1 MPLNEEY
8 IMNTFSKLGKK
19 VATLG
24 AIGVFFI
31 MALEVVIMIS
41 PFAFFFYSVF
51 NPIFHFLGQ
60 FSATRWTT
68 SFFLPHMILP
78 PTLFL
83 QSLRVLGSVLFVT
96 GFLLFTVCALQVYLG
111 KIFKWGIA
119 DKGLYRYVRHPQYL
133 ALGIW
138 GTGMAILWPRFIV
151 LVTLSLMFILYYF
164 LARDEERRMTNQYGA
179 SYEDYKS
186 QRGMFLPLA
195 IEKPVSGLF
204 KRLAPSPAL
213 QNLVIPLLI
222 LVVVLG
228 TGFGLRAVTVHS
240 LPLAAQGNL
249 TVVPILPEDAT
260 QGDKILQ
267 GVLKAEAA
275 GALPFLEP
283 GKSYLGYVMP
293 PDYIMQGMI
302 ADTGDRSHL
311 FKHHHTVTLIVDW
324 VIHPF
329 EHLRRP
335 PAAHMAAMH
344 HMDPAMV
351 RRHHCPLQLSQAQL
365 ACDTCPY
372 RRVIWVEVNRGQTRS
387 LAGEEDL
394 SLGVK
399 RHPVGFL
406 DINTQDGELVTAKPV
421 QPGTAWKDVPTPEI

>member
-1 MPLNEEY
+1 
-8 IMNTFSKLGKK
+8 MNSFRKLGKK

-51 NPIFHFLGQ
+51 NPIFHFLAQ
-60 FSATRWTT
+60 FPATKWTT

-111 KIFKWGIA
+111 KICKWGIA
-119 DKGLYRYVRHPQYL
+119 DRGLYRYVRHPQYL
-133 ALGIW
+133 ALGLW

-151 LVTLSLMFILYYF
+151 LASLSLMFILYYF
-164 LARDEERRMTNQYGA
+164 LARDEERRMVKQFGA
-179 SYEDYKS
+179 SYEDYKA

-195 IEKPVSGLF
+195 LERPMKSLF
-204 KRLAPSPAL
+204 QRLVPSPAL
-213 QNLVIPLLI
+213 RNLVIPLVI
-222 LVVVLG
+222 LVMVLG
-228 TGFGLRAVTVHS
+228 SGFLLRTVTVHS
-240 LPLAAQGNL
+240 LPLAARGNL
-249 TVVPILPEDAT
+249 TVVPILPEDAAR
-260 QGDKILQ
+260 GDKILQ
-267 GVLKAEAA
+267 SVLQAEAA
-275 GALPFLEP
+275 GVLPFLKP
-283 GKSYLGYVMP
+283 GKSYLGYVMQ

-302 ADTGDRSHL
+302 ADTGGQSHL
-311 FKHHHTVTLIVDW
+311 FKHHHTVALIVDW

-344 HMDPAMV
+344 HVDPDVA
-351 RRHHCPLQLSQAQL
+351 RRHHCPLEINQPEL

-372 RRVIWVEVNRGQTRS
+372 RRVIWVEVDQGQTWPLVGEAD
-387 LAGEEDL
+387 LA
-394 SLGVK
+394 LGVT
-399 RHPVGFL
+399 RHPVGYL
-406 DINTQDGELVTAKPV
+406 DINTRDGALVAAKAV
-421 QPGTAWKDVPTPEI
+421 KPGTAWKDVPTPEI

>member
-1 MPLNEEY
+1 
-8 IMNTFSKLGKK
+8 MNSLTKLGKRL
-19 VATLG
+19 ATLG

-51 NPIFHFLGQ
+51 NPIFHFLSQ
-60 FSATRWTT
+60 FPATRWTT

-83 QSLRVLGSVLFVT
+83 QALRVLGSVLFVT

-119 DKGLYRYVRHPQYL
+119 DQGLYRYVRHPQYL

-138 GTGMAILWPRFIV
+138 GAGMAILWPRFIV
-151 LVTLSLMFILYYF
+151 LASLSLMFILYYF
-164 LARDEERRMTNQYGA
+164 LARDEERRMVNQYGS
-179 SYEDYKS
+179 SYERYKAE
-186 QRGMFLPLA
+186 RGMFLPRAL
-195 IEKPVSGLF
+195 ERPVTRLF
-204 KRLAPSPAL
+204 LRLAPSPAL
-213 QNLVIPLLI
+213 HNLVIPLLI
-222 LVVVLG
+222 LVIVLG
-228 TGFGLRAVTVHS
+228 GGFLLRTVTLHS
-240 LPLAAQGNL
+240 LPLAARGNL
-249 TVVPILPEDAT
+249 TVVPILPEDAA

-283 GKSYLGYVMP
+283 GKSYLGYVMQ

-311 FKHHHTVTLIVDW
+311 FKHHHTVALIVDW

-329 EHLRRP
+329 AHLRRP

-344 HMDPAMV
+344 HVDPGLA
-351 RRHHCPLQLSQAQL
+351 RRRHCPLQVDQPEL

-372 RRVIWVEVNRGQTRS
+372 RRVIWVEVDRGQTWP
-387 LAGEEDL
+387 LLGMDGL
-394 SLGVK
+394 SLGVT

-406 DINTQDGELVTAKPV
+406 DIDTLDGALLAAQPVKPA
-421 QPGTAWKDVPTPEI
+421 TAWKDVPTPEI